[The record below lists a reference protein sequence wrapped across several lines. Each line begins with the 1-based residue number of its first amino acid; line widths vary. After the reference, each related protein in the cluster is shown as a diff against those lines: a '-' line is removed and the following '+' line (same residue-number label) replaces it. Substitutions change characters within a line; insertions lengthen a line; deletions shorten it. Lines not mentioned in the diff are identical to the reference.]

1 MAARRGSSAQQ
12 RQQTFDFLTHRCQV
26 RGTWSTGRLGRLSD
40 ELERW
45 LNSDADKTLG
55 GLIDLFGQRSFA
67 VTFVLL
73 LGVPAL
79 PLPTGGVTHVF
90 EAVAMLLAFQLIA
103 NRDRIWLPRRWR
115 GIDVAGPNQQRLTN
129 ALMKTVRRLERISRP
144 RLTFVFGHRLSNI
157 AFGVLVFGGS
167 LGAFLAPPFS
177 GLDTLPALGV
187 VLLSLGVLLEDF
199 LVVIVGVMVGV
210 AGVVLEVA
218 LGRLAIDALGELF

>member
-1 MAARRGSSAQQ
+1 MDREG
-12 RQQTFDFLTHRCQV
+12 D
-26 RGTWSTGRLGRLSD
+26 RLSD

-67 VTFVLL
+67 VMFVLL

-79 PLPTGGVTHVF
+79 PLPTGGATHVF
-90 EAVAMLLAFQLIA
+90 EAVAMLLALQLIA
-103 NRDRIWLPRRWR
+103 NRDRIWLPQRWR
-115 GIDVAGPNQQRLTN
+115 DIDVAGPDRQRLID

-144 RLTFVFGHRLSNI
+144 RLAFVFGHRLSNL
-157 AFGVLVFGGS
+157 AFGALVLGGS
-167 LGAFLAPPFS
+167 LAAFLAPPFS

-199 LVVIVGVMVGV
+199 LVVLVGVVVGI
-210 AGVVLEVA
+210 AGVVLEIT
-218 LGRLAIDALGELF
+218 LGRFAIDALGDFL